1 MIRGLCFRG
10 TYKVQFLERE
20 LSEGTGSNGLQSCGD
35 DVSNENCD
43 SSYPDVC
50 IAPPPPDLNCDDVPY
65 KNIKV
70 EGNDPHGFDRDAD
83 GIGCE
88 S

>member
-1 MIRGLCFRG
+1 MIGGLCFRG
-10 TYKVQFLERE
+10 TYKVQYLDPKF
-20 LSEGTGSNGLQSCGD
+20 SEGTRSNGLEPCGD

-50 IAPPPPDLNCDDVPY
+50 IASPRPDLNCDDVPY
-65 KNIKV
+65 KNTKV
-70 EGNDPHGFDRDAD
+70 EANDQHGFEIGSD